1 MKGEEDLDMEQIK
14 GTHEGVAVLSWEKF
28 TIAMAYMAELQIY
41 KKPRKFDDFVVV
53 SMRDKMVDIFVQLLR
68 FR

>member
-1 MKGEEDLDMEQIK
+1 MPL
-14 GTHEGVAVLSWEKF
+14 WENF

-41 KKPRKFDDFVVV
+41 KKPINLNDFVAI
-53 SMRDKMVDIFVQLLR
+53 SMRDKMVDTFVQLLK

>member
-1 MKGEEDLDMEQIK
+1 M
-14 GTHEGVAVLSWEKF
+14 LSWEKF